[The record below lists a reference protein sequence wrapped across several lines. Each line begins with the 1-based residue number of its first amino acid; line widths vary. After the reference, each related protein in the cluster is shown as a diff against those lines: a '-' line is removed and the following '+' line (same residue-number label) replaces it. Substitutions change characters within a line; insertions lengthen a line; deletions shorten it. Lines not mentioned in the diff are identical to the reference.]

1 MLTQKLLHQYIAF
14 RILSI
19 QRSNKMKSV
28 IRTTLSIILFL
39 SSAIIIT
46 AQPKIDSNIQT
57 TILSGASQLEV
68 VITFNGNTAPST
80 LQLTGLKQV
89 GILNAFSFKSLPIVG
104 AVVTPAQINSLAGN
118 TQIKSI
124 YLNKKLDYYN
134 YDATA
139 LTGVDRLRK
148 DQTLTA
154 KNGGFPVSGKGVTVL
169 INDSGVDGTHEDIK
183 FGNHLIQNAMG
194 STNPHAYSSLLP
206 IVYLENIPNTD
217 NNSGHGTHV
226 TGSVGGNGSKSA
238 GKYEGVAP
246 GANLIGYGSGAAL
259 FVLDGIGGFDYAVT
273 NQFLYNIRV
282 ITNSWGSSGAF
293 DPYDPINIASKIAY
307 DRGIVVLF
315 AAGNSGPGENTNSPY
330 AAPWVITVAAGDKFG
345 RLADFSSRGVKGQ
358 TSTFEIDGET
368 WTYENR
374 PTITAPGVDI
384 ISTRVVAPV
393 SSLGATKDADLIEP
407 AYLPY
412 YTTMSGTSMAT
423 PHTAGI
429 VALMLEADKTLSPA
443 QVKDILQKTATNMP
457 HYESWENGAG
467 YVNAY
472 AAVDYIMNNR
482 TYSSLANIY
491 QQFNSN
497 VNNSAVYQDFTI
509 EYTTEPV
516 LSPTQNRYSFDVS
529 SGTSAIEVSID
540 ELYGLL
546 GQTGNP
552 VNLILISPDG
562 YEYSSGISLLFAI
575 DYKRTVSVT
584 NPIAGTW
591 IVELRGLRGNTAN
604 PTSGVSFDETING
617 KIKFLT
623 FLGNTGLNDIS
634 GHPAEASIKLAV
646 SSRLVDGFQTGMYM
660 PDDPLKRIDMAKYF
674 MMGQA
679 IRQYL
684 PTNGTTNIND
694 VSFDNQLLVESI
706 TAKGAAIRDRFQV
719 LKGVMLL
726 TSAGMF
732 SPEESVKRID
742 VAYSFIQS
750 LGLQLK
756 ADSLAG
762 TQVKVT
768 FNSQLITLDDN
779 ADIPS
784 NLRGYVQLALDL
796 NLINVYYTLTQGPY
810 DLTPT
815 MHATF
820 RPSQVVS
827 RGDFAVIVT
836 RTFNE
841 WTKALAKSSGANN
854 QNKVTTLPMEFK
866 LEQNY
871 PNPFNPTTTI
881 NYSVPENGIVS
892 LEVFNIIGQK
902 VATLVNENQPAGN
915 YSAKFDASRLS
926 SGMYLYRIITNNFVK
941 TMKMSLVK

>member
-1 MLTQKLLHQYIAF
+1 
-14 RILSI
+14 
-19 QRSNKMKSV
+19 MKSV

-39 SSAIIIT
+39 SSAIILT
-46 AQPKIDSNIQT
+46 AQPKIDNNIQSS
-57 TILSGASQLEV
+57 ILSGASQLQV
-68 VITFNGNTAPST
+68 VITFNGKTAPSA
-80 LQLTGLKQV
+80 LQLAGLKQL
-89 GILNAFSFKSLPIVG
+89 GILNAFSFKSLPMVG
-104 AVVTPAQINSLAGN
+104 AVVTPAQINSLSQN
-118 TQIKSI
+118 SQIKSI

-134 YDATA
+134 FDGTA

-148 DQTLTA
+148 DQTITA

-183 FGNHLIQNAMG
+183 FGTRLIQNAVG

-273 NQFLYNIRV
+273 NQFLYNIKV
-282 ITNSWGSSGAF
+282 ITNSWGSSGSF

-315 AAGNSGPGENTNSPY
+315 AAGNSGPGENTNTPY
-330 AAPWVITVAAGDKFG
+330 AAPWVITVAAGDKYG

-358 TSTFEIDGET
+358 WPAWAAIGDRS
-368 WTYENR
+368 NSLPR
-374 PTITAPGVDI
+374 TAATERGVDVV
-384 ISTRVVAPV
+384 STRVIAPV
-393 SSLGATKDADLIEP
+393 SSLAADADATTLEP
-407 AYLPY
+407 AYLPF

-429 VALMLEADKTLSPA
+429 VALMLEADRTLSPA

-472 AAVDYIMNNR
+472 AAIDYIMNNR
-482 TYSSLANIY
+482 TYNSLANIY
-491 QQFNSN
+491 QQFNSS

-509 EYTTEPV
+509 EYTTAPE
-516 LSPTQNRYSFDVS
+516 LSPTQNRYSFNVS

-552 VNLILISPDG
+552 VNLVVISPDG

-575 DYKRTVSVT
+575 EYKRTVSVT

-591 IVELRGLRGNTAN
+591 NVELRGLRGDTAN

-617 KIKFLT
+617 KVKSLT
-623 FLGNTGLNDIS
+623 FLGHTGLNDIS

-660 PDDPLKRIDMAKYF
+660 PDDPLKRIDMAKYL

-684 PTNGTTNIND
+684 PTNGSMTIND
-694 VSFDNQLLVESI
+694 VSADNQLLIESV

-719 LKGVMLL
+719 LKGVMLP

-732 SPEESVKRID
+732 SPEESVERID

-768 FNSQLITLDDN
+768 FNSQVITLDDN

-796 NLINVYYTLTQGPY
+796 NLINAYFTLTQGPY
-810 DLTPT
+810 DLAPT
-815 MHATF
+815 MHASF
-820 RPSQVVS
+820 KPGQVVS

-841 WTKALAKSSGANN
+841 WTKALAKSSGNNN
-854 QNKVTTLPMEFK
+854 QNKVSTLPIEFK

-881 NYSVPENGIVS
+881 NYSVPENSVVS
-892 LEVFNIIGQK
+892 LEVYNIIGQK
-902 VATLVNENQPAGN
+902 VATLVNGYQPAGS
-915 YSAKFDASRLS
+915 YTATFDASKLS
-926 SGMYLYRIITNNFVK
+926 SGMYIYRMMTNNFVK
-941 TMKMSLVK
+941 TMKMSLIK

>member
-1 MLTQKLLHQYIAF
+1 MKSVSRT
-14 RILSI
+14 ILSI
-19 QRSNKMKSV
+19 IIFLFSV
-28 IRTTLSIILFL
+28 TII
-39 SSAIIIT
+39 S
-46 AQPKIDSNIQT
+46 AQPKIDENVLN
-57 TILSGASQLEV
+57 TIFSGETQLQV
-68 VITFNGNTAPST
+68 IITFNGKTAPSA
-80 LQLTGLKQV
+80 LQLASLKQL
-89 GILNAFSFKSLPIVG
+89 GIVNAFSFKSLPMVG
-104 AVVTPAQINSLAGN
+104 AVVTPAQINALSKN

-134 YDATA
+134 FDATA

-154 KNGGFPVSGKGVTVL
+154 KNGGLPVSGKGVTVL
-169 INDSGVDGTHEDIK
+169 INDSGVDGTHEDIR

-226 TGSVGGNGSKSA
+226 AGSVSGNGSRSA

-273 NQFLYNIRV
+273 YQFLYNIRV
-282 ITNSWGSSGAF
+282 ITNSWGSSGSF
-293 DPYDPINIASKIAY
+293 DPYDPVNVASKIAY

-315 AAGNSGPGENTNSPY
+315 AAGNDGPGENTHSPY
-330 AAPWVITVAAGDKFG
+330 AAPWVISVAAGDKYG

-358 TSTFEIDGET
+358 TSTFEFDGEM

-374 PTITAPGVDI
+374 PTVTAPGVDVV
-384 ISTRVVAPV
+384 STRVIAPV
-393 SSLGATKDADLIEP
+393 SSLAADADATTLEP
-407 AYLPY
+407 AYVPF
-412 YTTMSGTSMAT
+412 YTIMSGTSMAT
-423 PHTAGI
+423 PHTAGV
-429 VALMLEADKTLSPA
+429 VALMLEADKTLSPS

-472 AAVDYIMNNR
+472 AAVDFIMNNR
-482 TYSSLANIY
+482 TYNSLVNMY
-491 QQFNSN
+491 QQFNSS
-497 VNNSAVYQDFTI
+497 VNYSTVYQDFTI
-509 EYTTEPV
+509 EYYTEPL
-516 LSPTQNRYSFDVS
+516 LSPTENRYSFTVN
-529 SGTSAIEVSID
+529 SGTSAIEVSVD

-546 GQTGNP
+546 GQTGNTI
-552 VNLILISPDG
+552 NLIVISPDG
-562 YEYSSGISLLFAI
+562 KEYSSGVPVLFAI

-584 NPIAGTW
+584 NPIGGTW
-591 IVELRGLRGNTAN
+591 IVELRGLRGDTAN
-604 PTSGVSFDETING
+604 PTSGVSFNETVNG
-617 KIKFLT
+617 KVKFMT
-623 FLGNTGLNDIS
+623 FMGHAGLNDIS
-634 GHPAEASIKLAV
+634 GHAAEASIKLAV
-646 SSRLVDGFQTGMYM
+646 ASRLVDGFQTGMYM

-684 PTNGTTNIND
+684 PTDGSLTITD
-694 VSFDNQLLVESI
+694 VNADDQLLVESI

-719 LKGVMLL
+719 LKGVMQPA
-726 TSAGMF
+726 SAGMF

-750 LGLQLK
+750 LGLQLR

-762 TQVKVT
+762 TEVKVT
-768 FNSQLITLDDN
+768 FNDQVITLDDN
-779 ADIPS
+779 SEIPS
-784 NLRGYVQLALDL
+784 NFRGYVQLALDL
-796 NLINVYYTLTQGPY
+796 NLINAYFSLTQGPY

-815 MHATF
+815 MHASF
-820 RPSQVVS
+820 RPNQVVS

-841 WTKALAKSSGANN
+841 WTKALAKMGAEPNIAAS
-854 QNKVTTLPMEFK
+854 VPTEYT

-871 PNPFNPTTTI
+871 PNPFNPSTVI
-881 NYSVPENGIVS
+881 NFSLAKDGMVS
-892 LEVFNIIGQK
+892 LEVFNLLGEK
-902 VATLVNENQPAGN
+902 VTTLLNDYKPAGK
-915 YSAKFDASRLS
+915 YSVNFDASRLA
-926 SGMYLYRIITNNFVK
+926 SGIYLYRISSAEYVK
-941 TMKMSLVK
+941 TLKMNFIK

>member
-1 MLTQKLLHQYIAF
+1 MKGFF
-14 RILSI
+14 RI
-19 QRSNKMKSV
+19 
-28 IRTTLSIILFL
+28 TLSIILSL
-39 SSAIIIT
+39 SSAIIST
-46 AQPKIDSNIQT
+46 AQPKIDSNIQK
-57 TILSGASQLEV
+57 TILGGATQIEV
-68 VITFNGNTAPST
+68 VITFNGKTAPSA
-80 LQLTGLKQV
+80 LQLTGLKQL
-89 GILNAFSFKSLPIVG
+89 GILNAFSFKSLPMVG
-104 AVVTPAQINSLAGN
+104 AIVTPAQINSLARN
-118 TQIKSI
+118 SQIKSV

-134 YDATA
+134 FDATA

-148 DQTLTA
+148 DQTITA
-154 KNGGFPVSGKGVTVL
+154 KNGGFPVSGKGITVL

-183 FGNHLIQNAMG
+183 FGTHLIQNAMG
-194 STNPHAYSSLLP
+194 STNPHAYDALLP

-282 ITNSWGSSGAF
+282 ITNSWGSSGSF
-293 DPYDPINIASKIAY
+293 DPFDPINIASKIAY

-315 AAGNSGPGENTNSPY
+315 AAGNSGPGENTNTPY
-330 AAPWVITVAAGDKFG
+330 AAPWVITVAAGDKYG

-374 PTITAPGVDI
+374 PTITAPGVDVV
-384 ISTRVVAPV
+384 STRVIAPV
-393 SSLGATKDADLIEP
+393 SSLAADADATTLEP
-407 AYLPY
+407 AYLPF

-429 VALMLEADKTLSPA
+429 VALMLEADRTLSPS

-472 AAVDYIMNNR
+472 ASIDYIMNHR
-482 TYSSLANIY
+482 AYSSLANIY
-491 QQFNSN
+491 QQFNSS
-497 VNNSAVYQDFTI
+497 VNNSAVYQNFTI
-509 EYTTEPV
+509 EYTTAPE
-516 LSPTQNRYSFDVS
+516 LSPTQNRYSFNVS
-529 SGTSAIEVSID
+529 SGTSAIAVSID

-552 VNLILISPDG
+552 VNLVVISPDG
-562 YEYSSGISLLFAI
+562 TEYSSGVPILFAI
-575 DYKRTVSVT
+575 EFQRTVSVT
-584 NPIAGTW
+584 NPMVGIW
-591 IVELRGLRGNTAN
+591 VVELRGLRGDPAN

-617 KIKFLT
+617 KVKYLT
-623 FLGNTGLNDIS
+623 FLGHTGLNDIS
-634 GHPAEASIKLAV
+634 GHPAENSIKLAV
-646 SSRLVDGFQTGMYM
+646 SSRLVDGFPTGMYM
-660 PDDPLKRIDMAKYF
+660 PNDPLKRIDMAKYF

-684 PTNGTTNIND
+684 PTNGTININD
-694 VSFDNQLLVESI
+694 VSFDQQLLVESV

-719 LKGVMLL
+719 LKGVMLP
-726 TSAGMF
+726 TSTGVF
-732 SPEESVKRID
+732 SPDASVKRID
-742 VAYSFIQS
+742 VSYSFIQS

-768 FNSQLITLDDN
+768 FNSQVITLDDN

-784 NLRGYVQLALDL
+784 NLRGYVQLALNL
-796 NLINVYYTLTQGPY
+796 NLMNAYFTMTQGPY
-810 DLTPT
+810 DLAPT
-815 MHATF
+815 MHASF
-820 RPSQVVS
+820 KPNDIVS

-841 WTKALAKSSGANN
+841 WTKALAKSGN
-854 QNKVTTLPMEFK
+854 QNKVTSVPKEFK

-871 PNPFNPTTTI
+871 PNPFNPSTMI
-881 NYSVPENGIVS
+881 NYTVPERSQVT
-892 LEVFNIIGQK
+892 LEVFNIVGQK
-902 VATLVNENQPAGN
+902 VATLVNADQPAGN
-915 YSAKFDASRLS
+915 YSAKFDASKLS
-926 SGMYLYRIITNNFVK
+926 SGMYLYRIMTNNYVK
-941 TMKMSLVK
+941 TMKMSLIK

>member
-1 MLTQKLLHQYIAF
+1 
-14 RILSI
+14 
-19 QRSNKMKSV
+19 MKSAL
-28 IRTTLSIILFL
+28 RTTLSIMLVLF
-39 SSAIIIT
+39 SVTIIS
-46 AQPKIDSNIQT
+46 AQPKIDNNILNG
-57 TILSGASQLEV
+57 ILSGETQLEV

-80 LQLTGLKQV
+80 LQLASLNQL
-89 GILNAFSFKSLPIVG
+89 GIVNAFSFKSLPMVG
-104 AVVTPAQINSLAGN
+104 AVVTPAQIDALSNN

-148 DQTLTA
+148 DQTLTS

-226 TGSVGGNGSKSA
+226 AGSVGGNGSRSA

-273 NQFLYNIRV
+273 YQFLYNIRV
-282 ITNSWGSSGAF
+282 ITNSWGSSGSF
-293 DPYDPINIASKIAY
+293 DPYDPVNIASKIAY

-315 AAGNSGPGENTNSPY
+315 AAGNDGPGENTHTPY
-330 AAPWVITVAAGDKFG
+330 AAPWVISVAAGDKYG
-345 RLADFSSRGVKGQ
+345 RLADFSSCGVEGQ
-358 TSTFEIDGET
+358 TSTFQIDGET

-374 PTITAPGVDI
+374 PTITAPGVDVV
-384 ISTRVVAPV
+384 STRVIAPV
-393 SSLGATKDADLIEP
+393 SSLAADADATTLEP
-407 AYLPY
+407 AYVPF
-412 YTTMSGTSMAT
+412 YTIMSGTSMAT
-423 PHTAGI
+423 PHTAGV

-443 QVKDILQKTATNMP
+443 QVKEILQKTATNMP
-457 HYESWENGAG
+457 NYESWENGAG

-482 TYSSLANIY
+482 SYNSLANMY
-491 QQFNSN
+491 QQFNSS
-497 VNNSAVYQDFTI
+497 VNNAVVYEDFTI
-509 EYTTEPV
+509 DYRTQPL
-516 LSPTQNRYSFDVS
+516 LSPTQNRYSFNVN

-552 VNLILISPDG
+552 INLILISPDG
-562 YEYSSGISLLFAI
+562 GEYSSGIPVLFAI
-575 DYKRTVSVT
+575 DYKRTVSVA
-584 NPIAGTW
+584 NPITGTW
-591 IVELRGLRGNTAN
+591 IVELRGLRGDAAN
-604 PTSGVSFDETING
+604 PTSGVSFDEIING
-617 KIKFLT
+617 KVKFVT
-623 FLGNTGLNDIS
+623 FLGHTGLNDIS

-646 SSRLVDGFQTGMYM
+646 SSRLVDGFSNGLYK
-660 PDDPLKRIDMAKYF
+660 PDNKLKRIDMAKYL

-684 PTNGTTNIND
+684 PTDGSLTITD
-694 VSFDNQLLVESI
+694 VDEDNQLLVESI

-719 LKGVMLL
+719 LKGVMQP
-726 TSAGMF
+726 TSNGFF
-732 SPEESVKRID
+732 SPEGSVARID
-742 VAYSFIQS
+742 LAYSFIQS

-756 ADSLAG
+756 ADELAG
-762 TQVKVT
+762 TEVKVV
-768 FNSQLITLDDN
+768 FNDQVITLDDN
-779 ADIPS
+779 NDIPAE
-784 NLRGYVQLALDL
+784 LRGYVQLALDL
-796 NLINVYYTLTQGPY
+796 NLINAYFSLTQGQY
-810 DLTPT
+810 DLEPT
-815 MHATF
+815 MHAKF
-820 RPSQVVS
+820 KPNRVVS

-841 WTKALAKSSGANN
+841 WTKALAKMGSE
-854 QNKVTTLPMEFK
+854 QNTITLVPTEFK

-871 PNPFNPTTTI
+871 PNPFNPSTVI
-881 NYSVPENGIVS
+881 SFSLAKDGMIS
-892 LEVFNIIGQK
+892 LEVFNLLGEK
-902 VATLVNENQPAGN
+902 VATLVNDYRPAGKYTVN
-915 YSAKFDASRLS
+915 FDASKLA
-926 SGMYLYRIITNNFVK
+926 SGIYLYRISSAEYVK
-941 TMKMSLVK
+941 TLKMNFIK

>member
-1 MLTQKLLHQYIAF
+1 
-14 RILSI
+14 
-19 QRSNKMKSV
+19 
-28 IRTTLSIILFL
+28 
-39 SSAIIIT
+39 
-46 AQPKIDSNIQT
+46 
-57 TILSGASQLEV
+57 
-68 VITFNGNTAPST
+68 
-80 LQLTGLKQV
+80 
-89 GILNAFSFKSLPIVG
+89 
-104 AVVTPAQINSLAGN
+104 
-118 TQIKSI
+118 
-124 YLNKKLDYYN
+124 
-134 YDATA
+134 
-139 LTGVDRLRK
+139 
-148 DQTLTA
+148 
-154 KNGGFPVSGKGVTVL
+154 
-169 INDSGVDGTHEDIK
+169 
-183 FGNHLIQNAMG
+183 
-194 STNPHAYSSLLP
+194 
-206 IVYLENIPNTD
+206 
-217 NNSGHGTHV
+217 
-226 TGSVGGNGSKSA
+226 
-238 GKYEGVAP
+238 
-246 GANLIGYGSGAAL
+246 
-259 FVLDGIGGFDYAVT
+259 
-273 NQFLYNIRV
+273 
-282 ITNSWGSSGAF
+282 
-293 DPYDPINIASKIAY
+293 
-307 DRGIVVLF
+307 
-315 AAGNSGPGENTNSPY
+315 
-330 AAPWVITVAAGDKFG
+330 
-345 RLADFSSRGVKGQ
+345 
-358 TSTFEIDGET
+358 
-368 WTYENR
+368 
-374 PTITAPGVDI
+374 
-384 ISTRVVAPV
+384 
-393 SSLGATKDADLIEP
+393 
-407 AYLPY
+407 
-412 YTTMSGTSMAT
+412 MAT

-429 VALMLEADKTLSPA
+429 VALMLEADRTLSPA

-491 QQFNSN
+491 QQFNSS
-497 VNNSAVYQDFTI
+497 VNNSATYQDFTI
-509 EYTTEPV
+509 EYTTAPE
-516 LSPTQNRYSFDVS
+516 LSPTQNRYSFSVS
-529 SGTSAIEVSID
+529 SGTSALEVSID

-591 IVELRGLRGNTAN
+591 NVELRGLRGDTAN

-617 KIKFLT
+617 KVKSLT
-623 FLGNTGLNDIS
+623 FLGHTGLNDIS

-660 PDDPLKRIDMAKYF
+660 PDDPLKRIDMAKYL

-684 PTNGTTNIND
+684 PTNGSMTIND
-694 VSFDNQLLVESI
+694 VSADNQLLIESV

-719 LKGVMLL
+719 LKGVMLP

-732 SPEESVKRID
+732 SPEESVERID

-768 FNSQLITLDDN
+768 FNSQVITLDDN

-796 NLINVYYTLTQGPY
+796 NLINAYFTLTQGPY

-815 MHATF
+815 MHASF
-820 RPSQVVS
+820 KPSQVVS

-841 WTKALAKSSGANN
+841 WTKALAKSSGNNN
-854 QNKVTTLPMEFK
+854 QNKVSTLPIEFK

-881 NYSVPENGIVS
+881 NYSVPENSVVS
-892 LEVFNIIGQK
+892 LEVYNIIGQK
-902 VATLVNENQPAGN
+902 VATLVNGYQPAGS
-915 YSAKFDASRLS
+915 YTATFDASKLS
-926 SGMYLYRIITNNFVK
+926 SGMYIYRMMTNNFVK
-941 TMKMSLVK
+941 TMKMSLIK